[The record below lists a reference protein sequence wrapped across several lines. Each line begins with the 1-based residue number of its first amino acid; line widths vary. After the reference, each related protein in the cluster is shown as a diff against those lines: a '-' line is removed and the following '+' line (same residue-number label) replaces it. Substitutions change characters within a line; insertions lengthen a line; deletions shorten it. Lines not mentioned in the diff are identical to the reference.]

1 MPGRPLSMQAAG
13 WYGKLPA
20 LGDFAQRRLDAEF
33 VAAWD
38 HWLQQAMLE
47 SQRVLGANWLDCY
60 LTAPVWRFVLSPG
73 VIGPRGWAGLI
84 VPSVDRVGR
93 YFPLT
98 VCVPLDGVALD
109 RAAVVSLTPWLDR
122 VEAAARRCL
131 AHDATVDGFEADLAL
146 IGCPAFFPDV
156 SSDSATALLQRASV
170 VEITRDVSGPD
181 LATLADSVLARL
193 LAGYS
198 LWWRSAGNATLHLQL
213 PSTTRFGSMIGP
225 Q

>member
-1 MPGRPLSMQAAG
+1 MEAAG

-20 LGDFAQRRLDAEF
+20 LGDFAQRRLDAGF

-38 HWLQQAMLE
+38 GWLQQAMLE
-47 SQRVLGANWLDCY
+47 SQRTLGSAWLDCY
-60 LTAPVWRFVLSPG
+60 LTAPVWRFVLTPG
-73 VIGPRGWAGLI
+73 VIGQRGWAGLI

-98 VCVPLDGVALD
+98 VCVPLDGVEPD
-109 RAAVVSLTPWLDR
+109 RAAMASLAPWLDR

-131 AHDATVDGFEADLAL
+131 SHDATVDGFEADLSAV
-146 IGCPAFFPDV
+146 GMPAFFPAPSV
-156 SSDSATALLQRASV
+156 NNASALLQRASSI
-170 VEITRDVSGPD
+170 EIARDATGPD

-193 LAGYS
+193 LSGYS

-213 PSTTRFGSMIGP
+213 PSTSRFGSMISP